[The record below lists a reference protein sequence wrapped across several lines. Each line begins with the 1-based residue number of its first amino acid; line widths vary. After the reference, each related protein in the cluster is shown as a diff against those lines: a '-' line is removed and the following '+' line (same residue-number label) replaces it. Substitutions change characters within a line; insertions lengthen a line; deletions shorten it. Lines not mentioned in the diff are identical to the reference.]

1 MKKYLHL
8 AFGPYY
14 QDMPSWYILE
24 NLSDVKKIGINE
36 HRSKA
41 FIPLKNAEY

>member
-1 MKKYLHL
+1 MKFRRL

-14 QDMPSWYILE
+14 QDMPSWYILG

-36 HRSKA
+36 YHSKA